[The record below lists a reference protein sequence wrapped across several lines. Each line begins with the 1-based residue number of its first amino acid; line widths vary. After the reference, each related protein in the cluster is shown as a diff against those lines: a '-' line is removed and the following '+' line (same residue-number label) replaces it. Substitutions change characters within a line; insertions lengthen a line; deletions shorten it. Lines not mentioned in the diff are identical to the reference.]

1 MEEDGEPEQLEGGVE
16 QLARLELDGV
26 AEGDTEED
34 QVKEEVDGEDGQDVE
49 LVSGVL
55 VVQEVPWL
63 TIGQPELVA
72 EVQALYNITIPLTE
86 NALFVLFSYFR

>member
-26 AEGDTEED
+26 AEGDAEED

-55 VVQEVPWL
+55 VVQEVPRL
-63 TIGQPELVA
+63 AIGQPELVA
-72 EVQALYNITIPLTE
+72 EVQALHNSLRM
-86 NALFVLFSYFR
+86 LFSCHFLTLDD

>member
-26 AEGDTEED
+26 AEGDAEED

-49 LVSGVL
+49 LVS
-55 VVQEVPWL
+55 
-63 TIGQPELVA
+63 
-72 EVQALYNITIPLTE
+72 
-86 NALFVLFSYFR
+86 

>member
-16 QLARLELDGV
+16 QLARLELDGM
-26 AEGDTEED
+26 AEGDAEED

-55 VVQEVPWL
+55 VVQEVPRL
-63 TIGQPELVA
+63 AIGQPELVA
-72 EVQALYNITIPLTE
+72 EVQALHNITISLTE
-86 NALFVLFSYFR
+86 NVLFMPFSYFR

>member
-16 QLARLELDGV
+16 QLARLELDGM
-26 AEGDTEED
+26 AEGDAEED

-55 VVQEVPWL
+55 VVQEVPRL
-63 TIGQPELVA
+63 AIGQPELVA
-72 EVQALYNITIPLTE
+72 EVQALHNSLRIFFSCHFLT
-86 NALFVLFSYFR
+86 LDD

>member
-16 QLARLELDGV
+16 QLAGLELDGV
-26 AEGDTEED
+26 AEGDAGED

-49 LVSGVL
+49 FVSRVL
-55 VVQEVPWL
+55 VVQEVPRL
-63 TIGQPELVA
+63 AIGQPELVA

>member
-16 QLARLELDGV
+16 QLARLELDGM
-26 AEGDTEED
+26 AEGDAEED

>member
-16 QLARLELDGV
+16 QLARLELDGM
-26 AEGDTEED
+26 AEGDAEED

-55 VVQEVPWL
+55 VVQEVPRL
-63 TIGQPELVA
+63 AIGQPELVA
-72 EVQALYNITIPLTE
+72 EVQALHNSLRM
-86 NALFVLFSYFR
+86 LFSCHFLTLDD

>member
-16 QLARLELDGV
+16 QLAGLELDGV
-26 AEGDTEED
+26 AEGDAEED

-55 VVQEVPWL
+55 VVQEVPRL
-63 TIGQPELVA
+63 AIGQPELVPQS
-72 EVQALYNITIPLTE
+72 QALEECQPHIVTLPVIQ
-86 NALFVLFSYFR
+86 

>member
-16 QLARLELDGV
+16 QLAGLELDGV
-26 AEGDTEED
+26 AEGDAEED